1 MKKAPLKKKPAAVKF
16 LAGEKWKEIK
26 LKKGTSTKRYAVSDK
41 GRIVSFKEKL
51 EEGYV
56 LRPRLTQGYPSITI
70 GRESTRQNYYI
81 HRLVAEYFC
90 KQANP
95 SHNFVIHSDHK
106 KENNKATN
114 LKWVK
119 HEIQIQHALKD
130 PNVLIRMNP
139 EEGPKLTSDK
149 VKQIK
154 IALFKSKK
162 QPTLKAL
169 AKKFKVSDMQIH
181 RIKTG
186 ENWSH
191 VKI

>member
-1 MKKAPLKKKPAAVKF
+1 MAKTIKQTKLK
-16 LAGEKWKEIK
+16 LLSGETWKELK
-26 LKKGTSTKRYAVSDK
+26 LKKGTTTKRYSVSDK
-41 GRIVSFKEKL
+41 GRIVSFKTKL
-51 EEGYV
+51 EDGYV
-56 LRPRLTQGYPSITI
+56 LKPRLTQGYPSITI
-70 GRESTRQNYYI
+70 GREETRQNYYI

-90 KQANP
+90 KQAN
-95 SHNFVIHSDHK
+95 SNHNFVIHMDHK
-106 KENNKATN
+106 KENNKAAN

-119 HEIQIQHALKD
+119 HGDQIQHALKD
-130 PNVLIRMNP
+130 PNVIVRMNP
-139 EEGPKLTSDK
+139 DEGPKLTADK

-154 IALFKSKK
+154 VALFKSKK

-191 VKI
+191 VKV